1 MGKRLER
8 AQSKALLSSSLA
20 ATGAAVGGPVGAGVG
35 AITGLIIGDEG
46 YVFPL
51 DMVAI
56 PAFEAFKIDGA
67 PQFMIYIK
75 QGETLVPTGGEVLD
89 ASPLT
94 QDEQDSLRSMSE
106 PKPTPKRRKT
116 KYQRAYKKAFDHLAP
131 TNKNKNGKWK
141 KGGFKRTV
149 KAAHAKVKKEMK

>member
-35 AITGLIIGDEG
+35 AITGLIIGDEKT
-46 YVFPL
+46 VFPV
-51 DMVAI
+51 DVVCI
-56 PAFEAFKIDGA
+56 PAFQAYLIQGSPSMMYYFRA
-67 PQFMIYIK
+67 
-75 QGETLVPTGGEVLD
+75 GETVLPTGGNVQDVQEVV
-89 ASPLT
+89 
-94 QDEQDSLRSMSE
+94 DSVATSQSIE
-106 PKPTPKRRKT
+106 PPKPKRRKT
-116 KYQRAYKKAFDHLAP
+116 KYQKAYKKAFDTIAP